1 MPRGEDRQKH
11 AASAEAH
18 TTMAETNAEPTK
30 ADVLKAKLET
40 CELQPEFIRMV
51 DTSDGC
57 GSKFE
62 AIIVSA
68 KFDGMALLE
77 RQQAVNTVLAD
88 DMPGIHALSMKT
100 WTPAQYEKKK
110 ADL

>member
-1 MPRGEDRQKH
+1 M
-11 AASAEAH
+11 AEA
-18 TTMAETNAEPTK
+18 EAEPTK
-30 ADVLKAKLET
+30 ADALKAKLEA
-40 CELQPEFIRMV
+40 CELQPEFVRMI

-77 RQQAVNTVLAD
+77 RQKSVNAVLAD

-110 ADL
+110 AEL